1 MFRFAS
7 LCIPCHY
14 SPSSSSH
21 KRSWRNSQRNMII
34 EGLWIMITTLVTCL
48 KRPISLK
55 GSPSQLIETA
65 DCTLEGKVE
74 SEKQLS
80 DGHKVDPGGF
90 DAGRW

>member
-1 MFRFAS
+1 
-7 LCIPCHY
+7 
-14 SPSSSSH
+14 
-21 KRSWRNSQRNMII
+21 
-34 EGLWIMITTLVTCL
+34 MITTLVTCP

-55 GSPSQLIETA
+55 GSPSQLIEIA

>member
-1 MFRFAS
+1 
-7 LCIPCHY
+7 
-14 SPSSSSH
+14 
-21 KRSWRNSQRNMII
+21 MII
-34 EGLWIMITTLVTCL
+34 TVVTCP
-48 KRPISLK
+48 KRPISLF
-55 GSPSQLIETA
+55 GSPSQLIEIA